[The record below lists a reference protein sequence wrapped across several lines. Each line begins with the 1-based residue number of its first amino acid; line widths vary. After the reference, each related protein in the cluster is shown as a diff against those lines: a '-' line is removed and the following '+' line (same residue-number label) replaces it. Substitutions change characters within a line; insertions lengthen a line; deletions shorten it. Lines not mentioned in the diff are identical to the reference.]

1 MIKLIFFF
9 VIGLTVGFGFIANI
23 VMATDLGFSTVKH
36 YLESAND
43 FYKLVVQLFIIA
55 THPIFQLYMA
65 FGIII
70 MGIISYFYCLRG
82 LKQCENDY

>member
-9 VIGLTVGFGFIANI
+9 VIGLTIGFGFIANI

-36 YLESAND
+36 YLESVND
-43 FYKLVVQLFIIA
+43 FYKLVAQLFIIA

-70 MGIISYFYCLRG
+70 MGIRIIFIV
-82 LKQCENDY
+82 

>member
-1 MIKLIFFF
+1 MVKLIFFF

-23 VMATDLGFSTVKH
+23 VMATDLGFTTVKN
-36 YLESAND
+36 YLQSAND
-43 FYKLVVQLFIIA
+43 FYKLVAQLFIIA

-70 MGIISYFYCLRG
+70 MGIRIIFIV
-82 LKQCENDY
+82 